1 MQGHG
6 HQEDRG
12 DGFIGQCDEKRS
24 VIRMVKGLWRGIFVL
39 TYKFTKMSLIE
50 LIKSRGRSVHR
61 IGNAEMEAVTA
72 SVVLTLLKAPFD
84 YINTQL
90 QFERIKRCS
99 TTSRHTITTASELIR
114 RVLGAHE
121 SQHGPRSIGIKR
133 RSVEKLG
140 LFFNGSGLRL
150 IRKGISSAI
159 SWPIYE
165 KLIKRWTTIP
175 N

>member
-1 MQGHG
+1 
-6 HQEDRG
+6 
-12 DGFIGQCDEKRS
+12 
-24 VIRMVKGLWRGIFVL
+24 V
-39 TYKFTKMSLIE
+39 
-50 LIKSRGRSVHR
+50 VHA
-61 IGNAEMEAVTA
+61 IPAVTA

-114 RVLGAHE
+114 R
-121 SQHGPRSIGIKR
+121 
-133 RSVEKLG
+133 KLG

-165 KLIKRWTTIP
+165 KLIKRW
-175 N
+175 